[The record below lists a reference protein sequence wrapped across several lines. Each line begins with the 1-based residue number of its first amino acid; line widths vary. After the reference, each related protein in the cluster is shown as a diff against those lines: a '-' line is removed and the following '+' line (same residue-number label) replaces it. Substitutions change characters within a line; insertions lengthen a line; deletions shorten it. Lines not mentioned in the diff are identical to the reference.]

1 MQAIKN
7 PTHELMLRVDLKSK
21 KKSEVN
27 KDSEIDNNIETQ
39 ENE

>member
-1 MQAIKN
+1 
-7 PTHELMLRVDLKSK
+7 MLRVDLKNK
-21 KKSEVN
+21 KNSEVS